1 MNKKHGQATIEY
13 IAAMMMTVLFIG
25 LLLAQIDEPIRQ
37 WWDRVAMKIAAPCPS
52 QACVQ
57 KHVQPTVVPQK

>member
-1 MNKKHGQATIEY
+1 MKKRHGQATIEY

-25 LLLAQIDEPIRQ
+25 LLLAQIDEPLRQ
-37 WWDRVAMKIAAPCPS
+37 WWDRLAMKIAAPCPS

-57 KHVQPTVVPQK
+57 KHVQPTIP

>member
-1 MNKKHGQATIEY
+1 MKKRQGQATIEY

-25 LLLAQIDEPIRQ
+25 LLLAQIDEPLRQ
-37 WWDRVAMKIAAPCPS
+37 WWDRLAMKIAAPCPS

-57 KHVQPTVVPQK
+57 KHVQPTIPQR

>member
-1 MNKKHGQATIEY
+1 MKKRHGQATIEY

-25 LLLAQIDEPIRQ
+25 FLLAQIDEPLRQ

-57 KHVQPTVVPQK
+57 KHVQPTAPQK